1 MDIVEIEPDILNIDD
16 LNIPEFKIQD
26 SDNDGDIEELIS
38 TKPSSNFGGGIELLM
53 NEKNKNDKK
62 VSSSIDIDDITN
74 LENELN
80 DLTEPSSS
88 LQFDNK
94 IKLDINNDSKEK
106 ESFDVDIP
114 FLEII
119 AFLKYG

>member
-1 MDIVEIEPDILNIDD
+1 MGIIVFMDIVEIEPDILNIDN

-38 TKPSSNFGGGIELLM
+38 RKPSSNFGSGIELLM

-62 VSSSIDIDDITN
+62 ASSSIDIDDITN

-80 DLTEPSSS
+80 ELNDLTEPSKS

-94 IKLDINNDSKEK
+94 
-106 ESFDVDIP
+106 
-114 FLEII
+114 
-119 AFLKYG
+119 